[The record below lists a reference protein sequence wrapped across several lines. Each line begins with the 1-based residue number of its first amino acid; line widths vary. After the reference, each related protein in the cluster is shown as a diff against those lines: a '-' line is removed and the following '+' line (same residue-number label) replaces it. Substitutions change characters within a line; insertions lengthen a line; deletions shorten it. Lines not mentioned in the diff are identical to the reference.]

1 MLRARTHVAGSRLM
15 LRAQTHVARSIFF
28 PPEIF
33 QPTKQ
38 KPSWKI
44 EPARCH
50 WASTVAQNCIRIA
63 FPVMLRAQ
71 SHVAGSIFFGNR
83 FFFFS
88 RGGSNLELARWVWV
102 STMNLSEHGE
112 SEWARWVWVSTGEV
126 WVSTVSL
133 SEQHGV
139 PKFEVP
145 PNLRFAVGD
154 WAKISPD

>member
-38 KPSWKI
+38 KPRAKLSQRGVT
-44 EPARCH
+44 ELARWHKTAYVLHFLSCYALRAMLLAQFFWGTVFFPGGFQS
-50 WASTVAQNCIRIA
+50 WASTV
-63 FPVMLRAQ
+63 
-71 SHVAGSIFFGNR
+71 S
-83 FFFFS
+83 
-88 RGGSNLELARWVWV
+88 
-102 STMNLSEHGE
+102 LSQHDE
-112 SEWARWVWVSTGEV
+112 SEWARWVWLSTVSLSEHGWV

-133 SEQHGV
+133 REQHGV
-139 PKFEVP
+139 PKFEAP

>member
-1 MLRARTHVAGSRLM
+1 MLRAPDSCYGLRLM
-15 LRAQTHVARSIFF
+15 LLAQFFF

-38 KPSWKI
+38 KPRGKLSQHGVT
-44 EPARCH
+44 ELARWHKTAYVLHFLSCYALRAMLLAQFFGGTVFFFSGGFQS
-50 WASTVAQNCIRIA
+50 WASTV
-63 FPVMLRAQ
+63 
-71 SHVAGSIFFGNR
+71 S
-83 FFFFS
+83 
-88 RGGSNLELARWVWV
+88 
-102 STMNLSEHGE
+102 LSQHDE
-112 SEWARWVWVSTGEV
+112 SEWARWVWVSTVSLSEHGWV